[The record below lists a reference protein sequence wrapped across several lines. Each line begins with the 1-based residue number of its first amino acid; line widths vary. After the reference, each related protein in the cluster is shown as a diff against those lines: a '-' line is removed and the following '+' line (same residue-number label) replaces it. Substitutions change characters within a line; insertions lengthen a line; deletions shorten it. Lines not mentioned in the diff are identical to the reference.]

1 MNNYINLFDSLNLTM
16 QSIFGTDGIRGRFN
30 EEITYSLAYKV
41 GYALASILENK
52 KPILIGRDTRMS
64 GDILLHAITQGI
76 NDSGKK
82 FINLGICPTPAIPFL
97 IQQENLSSGIMISA
111 SHNPPEY
118 NGIKIFDHKGQK
130 ITKYFENKIQK
141 FIEESNQKN
150 LSVSTK
156 ASPLNANK
164 DLMNIYIKSL
174 IQTMGGENLGGL
186 KIILDTCY
194 GSATTCAKKIFQS
207 LGADVRVI
215 NNSKNGM
222 KINMN
227 CGSTNLEPLQ
237 RALRESSADM
247 GFSFDGDA
255 DRVIGIDSKGNVLDG
270 DHILFL
276 WGRELMEQKIL
287 TNNLLISTQMA
298 NLGFEKAWKKIGGIL
313 YRTDVGDKYVHD
325 AIKKKRAVL
334 GGEQS
339 GHILSKINNFSGDGI
354 LTALQISKF
363 CKKKNI
369 NLNDWL
375 KSSFEPFPQKLTN
388 INLDFN
394 INKLNP
400 KTKLLINQT
409 LENFQEIY
417 SDNCRVYIRL
427 SGTEPVIRV
436 LVEAQNYKEVD
447 CLSTEIKNKL
457 LLEVNKIMY

>member
-1 MNNYINLFDSLNLTM
+1 M

-30 EEITYSLAYKV
+30 EEITYSLAFKV
-41 GYALASILENK
+41 GYALGSTLEEKN
-52 KPILIGRDTRMS
+52 PVLIGRDTRIS
-64 GDILLHAITQGI
+64 GDILLQAITQGL
-76 NDSGKK
+76 NESGKK

-97 IQQENLSSGIMISA
+97 IKQEKLSSGIMISA

-118 NGIKIFDHKGQK
+118 NGIKIFDHNGQK
-130 ITKYFENKIQK
+130 ISKNFENKIQK
-141 FIEESNQKN
+141 LIEESNQN
-150 LSVSTK
+150 ISVPKKVISQKTD
-156 ASPLNANK
+156 K
-164 DLMNIYIKSL
+164 DLLNIYIKSL
-174 IQTMGGENLGGL
+174 IQTMGGENLSGL

-194 GSATTCAKKIFQS
+194 GSATTCAKEIFQS

-215 NNSKNGM
+215 NNSQNGL

-227 CGSTNLEPLQ
+227 CGSTNLEPLKK
-237 RALRESSADM
+237 ALRESPADM

-276 WGRELMEQKIL
+276 WGRELMEQKLL

-354 LTALQISKF
+354 LTALQISKY

-388 INLDFN
+388 IKLNFN
-394 INKLNP
+394 IYKINSE
-400 KTKLLINQT
+400 TKILIDQT
-409 LENFQEIY
+409 IENFQAMY
-417 SDNCRVYIRL
+417 SDNCRVYIRP
-427 SGTEPVIRV
+427 SGTEPVMRV
-436 LVEAQNYKEVD
+436 LVEAKNHKKVHS
-447 CLSTEIKNKL
+447 LSSEITNKL
-457 LLEVNKIMY
+457 FLEMNKIIN

>member
-1 MNNYINLFDSLNLTM
+1 
-16 QSIFGTDGIRGRFN
+16 
-30 EEITYSLAYKV
+30 V
-41 GYALASILENK
+41 GYALGSTLEQK
-52 KPILIGRDTRMS
+52 DPILIGRDTRIS
-64 GDILLHAITQGI
+64 GDILLQAITEGI
-76 NDSGKK
+76 NKSGKK

-97 IQQENLSSGIMISA
+97 IKQKKLSSGIMISA

-118 NGIKIFDHKGQK
+118 NGIKIFDQNGQK
-130 ITKYFENKIQK
+130 ITKNFENQIQK
-141 FIEESNQKN
+141 LIEKSNQN
-150 LSVSTK
+150 ISVPKKMIPINT
-156 ASPLNANK
+156 NK
-164 DLMNIYIKSL
+164 RLLNIYIKSL
-174 IQTMGGENLGGL
+174 IQTMGGENLSGL

-194 GSATTCAKKIFQS
+194 GSATSCAKTIFQY

-215 NNSKNGM
+215 NNSENGL
-222 KINMN
+222 KINKN
-227 CGSTNLEPLQ
+227 CGSTNLEPLKK
-237 RALRESSADM
+237 ALRESPADM

-298 NLGFEKAWKKIGGIL
+298 NLGLEKAWNKIGGIF
-313 YRTDVGDKYVHD
+313 YRTDVGDKYVHK
-325 AIKKKRAVL
+325 AIKEKNAVL

-354 LTALQISKF
+354 LTALQISKY

-369 NLNDWL
+369 SLHDWL

-388 INLDFN
+388 IHLDLN

-400 KTKLLINQT
+400 KTKILIDHII
-409 LENFQEIY
+409 ENFQAIY
-417 SDNCRVYIRL
+417 SENCRVYIRP

-436 LVEAQNYKEVD
+436 LVEANNQKKVD
-447 CLSTEIKNKL
+447 SLSREIKNKL
-457 LLEVNKIMY
+457 FLEIKKIISYR

>member
-1 MNNYINLFDSLNLTM
+1 M

-41 GYALASILENK
+41 GYTLGSILENK
-52 KPILIGRDTRMS
+52 NPILIGRDTRIS
-64 GDILLHAITQGI
+64 GDILLQAITKGI
-76 NDSGKK
+76 SESGKK

-97 IQQENLSSGIMISA
+97 IKQENLSSGIMISA

-118 NGIKIFDHKGQK
+118 NGIKIFDHNGQK
-130 ITKYFENKIQK
+130 ITKYFENKIQQS
-141 FIEESNQKN
+141 IEELNQN
-150 LSVSTK
+150 ISVSSTGI
-156 ASPLNANK
+156 SLNANK
-164 DLMNIYIKSL
+164 DLMDIYIKSL
-174 IQTMGGENLGGL
+174 IQTMGGENLSGM

-215 NNSKNGM
+215 NNSKNGL

-227 CGSTNLEPLQ
+227 CGSTNLEPLKK
-237 RALRESSADM
+237 ALKESPADM

-255 DRVIGIDSKGNVLDG
+255 DRVIGIDSKGNLLDG

-287 TNNLLISTQMA
+287 TNNLLVSTQMA
-298 NLGFEKAWKKIGGIL
+298 NLGFEEAWKKIGGIL
-313 YRTDVGDKYVHD
+313 YRTNVGDKYVHD
-325 AIKKKRAVL
+325 AIKEKGAVL

-339 GHILSKINNFSGDGI
+339 GHILSKVNNFSGDGI
-354 LTALQISKF
+354 LTALQISKY
-363 CKKKNI
+363 CKKKKI

-400 KTKLLINQT
+400 ETKILIDQT
-409 LENFQEIY
+409 IKNFQTIY
-417 SDNCRVYIRL
+417 SENCRVYIRP
-427 SGTEPVIRV
+427 SGTEPLMRV
-436 LVEAQNYKEVD
+436 LVEANNQKTVHS
-447 CLSTEIKNKL
+447 LSTEITNKL
-457 LLEVNKIMY
+457 ELEINKIIN